1 MSLSAWEQQ
10 ALDSIKNELAE
21 SAPELAALLSTFNWL
36 ASDEVM
42 PNREGIRADSPGAI
56 RRLFRARWRSS
67 LRRVGRRLGFQRAVM
82 LLWLLTTA
90 ALIAVALAFTA
101 GDHGTCT
108 ETVAMTCIG
117 PSPGHS
123 PGAPSPSRAALP
135 GDQ

>member
-10 ALDSIKNELAE
+10 ALDSIKNELAG

-36 ASDEVM
+36 ASEEEM

-56 RRLFRARWRSS
+56 RRLCRAGCHFS
-67 LRRVGRRLGFQRAVM
+67 LSRVCRRLGLQRAVI

-90 ALIAVALAFTA
+90 ALIAVALALTA

-108 ETVAMTCIG
+108 ETVAMTCIA
-117 PSPGHS
+117 PSPGHG
-123 PGAPSPSRAALP
+123 PGAPPHGRAALP